1 LLLVGRWGDAL
12 FGVTGHNAKDICL
25 EGAATTPQHANKRS
39 CPFVLF
45 SSGRKKI
52 AYFRLLGQLRVRVYA
67 LVIYNSFDLLR
78 YVYSIDY
85 GRVVDKVLAHDDA
98 VSCVCL
104 DKQAQQLLTGS
115 WDGTAKLWQVL
126 PSGIHKT
133 PLLDLLDI
141 EAEIKCL
148 DLHSSQLAAFG
159 ASDGTVT
166 FADLRLGKVVGNVSA
181 HTAAVTGCQL
191 SPDGTSVIT
200 CSKVLNTNSPR

>member
-1 LLLVGRWGDAL
+1 MLKIYAL
-12 FGVTGHNAKDICL
+12 K
-25 EGAATTPQHANKRS
+25 ER
-39 CPFVLF
+39 
-45 SSGRKKI
+45 R
-52 AYFRLLGQLRVRVYA
+52 QLRSTQISD
-67 LVIYNSFDLLR
+67 LVLSSCSLQAEKKSLILGSWDNCV

-200 CSKVLNTNSPR
+200 CSKDKWLKVVQPPSLQTSVVNTAESLR